1 MEKRNR
7 SKVENYMD
15 FARRKKIHTQLKGDE
30 NEMKKYH
37 KQGWKIPVFLKISGK
52 KEKRSEII
60 INVKRKHYI

>member
-1 MEKRNR
+1 
-7 SKVENYMD
+7 MD